1 MKRNLG
7 GNTKV
12 LGFIVGLAVLLFSS
26 ACARLP
32 RHHSANTPQALV
44 ASSAA
49 QVPAAI
55 NINTATAVELEQ
67 LPGIGEALAVRI
79 VQHRENFGSFRR
91 PEHLLLVR
99 GISDRKFRELRP
111 FITVE

>member
-12 LGFIVGLAVLLFSS
+12 LGFVVVLAVLTFGS

-32 RHHSANTPQALV
+32 RHHLSSVQQASAAP
-44 ASSAA
+44 SA
-49 QVPAAI
+49 QVPARI
-55 NINTATAVELEQ
+55 NINTARAVELES
-67 LPGIGEALAVRI
+67 LPGIGEALSLRI
-79 VQHRENFGSFRR
+79 VEHRNRFGVFRR
-91 PEHLLLVR
+91 PEHLLMVR

-111 FITVE
+111 LITVE